1 MLLILVRHNCMEHL
15 SHEVVGG
22 GLDRTRKSFTAI
34 AAERITGIKE
44 LIGKSTPRA
53 LALMAALSGAGALE
67 SQSAQAETLPGSYSS
82 AEVHKEAVQIYNN
95 ALRGAHSN
103 AEFQTL
109 LTESLSA
116 KGDDEKLA
124 VLGIL
129 GSALGAEYDY
139 DMFAE
144 NEHVALSDDEIFT
157 ALKTTKSTVGICGN
171 IHEYIKQIS
180 GSLGLEA
187 FTASGTMSPGRD
199 MGYVNHIYSMVRADV
214 LQSDGTSKEE
224 LVIVNY
230 GSVYAT
236 GTDNLAEAMG
246 AYETRYGT
254 PSFFAQTV
262 SLPDGEMVPINT
274 PASETLTDLAH
285 MDQSA
290 REIMTDGTAHPEHT
304 EIGVTIKEGIQD
316 VTLDSRLMSFSYGHY
331 SNPGDQFNSITA
343 ADSLTFGLHTPQ
355 GNPDVAGSTTEFKFN
370 FTQAELQKE
379 NSEAIQFAAIELI
392 KGYHG
397 NKNEL
402 MTSEEFG
409 KISGQFEAMARIGLA
424 FTVNGDKH
432 IPIAGRAPSGEADVA
447 LQYTVYI
454 NPNDRTEFYATAGL
468 SGQMVVDNF
477 QTQKPSLRAGQYFVI
492 GVDTEKFDAKV
503 SHATDGVRTDT
514 AADLSL
520 MAGETTFGVSYEAT
534 SDFPGDHSETFGIS
548 ASKPVMGGTL
558 TIGGFKTDGDKGASI
573 SFVKRF

>member
-1 MLLILVRHNCMEHL
+1 MEQF
-15 SHEVVGG
+15 SSEVEGKSER
-22 GLDRTRKSFTAI
+22 DRSSFTAV
-34 AAERITGIKE
+34 AAERLAALTEK
-44 LIGKSTPRA
+44 IGSTTPRA
-53 LALMAALSGAGALE
+53 LALVAALAGSGTLE
-67 SQSAQAETLPGSYSS
+67 TQAAQADPLPGSYSS
-82 AEVHKEAVQIYNN
+82 GEVHKEAVHIFST
-95 ALRGAHSN
+95 ALRGAHTS
-103 AEFQTL
+103 AEFEARL
-109 LTESLSA
+109 SESLNA

-124 VLGIL
+124 LLGLLGLHL
-129 GSALGAEYDY
+129 GSEYDY

-144 NEHVALSDDEIFT
+144 KDQRALTDDEIFT
-157 ALKTTKSTVGICGN
+157 ALKTRKSTVGICGN
-171 IHEYIKQIS
+171 IHEYIKQMAS
-180 GSLGLEA
+180 SLGLEA
-187 FTASGTMSPGRD
+187 VTASGTLSLGKD
-199 MGYVNHIYSMVRADV
+199 MGYGNHIYSMIRANV
-214 LQSDGTSKEE
+214 LQSDGTTKNE
-224 LVIVNY
+224 LVVVNY
-230 GSVYAT
+230 DSVYAT

-254 PSFFAQTV
+254 PSFFAQSL
-262 SLPDGEMVPINT
+262 SLPDGEMIRINT
-274 PASETLTDLAH
+274 PASETLTELAH

-290 REIMTDGTAHPEHT
+290 REIMTDGVAHPEHA
-304 EIGVTIKEGIQD
+304 ELGVTVKEGIQD
-316 VTLDSRLMSFSYGHY
+316 ITLDSRLMSFSYGHF
-331 SNPGDQFNSITA
+331 SNPGDQYNSITA

-355 GNPDVAGSTTEFKFN
+355 GNPDVTGSTTEFKLN

-379 NSEAIQFAAIELI
+379 NSEAIQFAAIELM
-392 KGYHG
+392 KGYHSG
-397 NKNEL
+397 KNEL

-477 QTQKPSLRAGQYFVI
+477 ETQKPSLRAGEYFVI

-514 AADLSL
+514 TADLSL